1 MEKAG
6 PGAIGKYTNRGDVSR
21 ELNMKKVAAVV
32 VTAFIVTAHGQA
44 EAVALRP
51 DKATDDSVCDLAP
64 NTNGYLGRKMLVPAV
79 ASPKDQIDA
88 YFRMASS
95 FIATH
100 CKDGQ
105 ALILQGSSDVSVDAP
120 SLTQVANSA
129 CIVAGVTR
137 SESATA
143 AGDRTVP
150 GFELRC
156 TIAKHGE
163 LVQKLADL
171 ERNDPMNALK
181 ARMVGAVQQA
191 EQGSRTS
198 NSGTTKKDC
207 NKVTL
212 ATLLQGGNCK

>member
-1 MEKAG
+1 MEMAR
-6 PGAIGKYTNRGDVSR
+6 PRAIGKYTNPGDVLR
-21 ELNMKKVAAVV
+21 ETNMKKVAAVV
-32 VTAFIVTAHGQA
+32 LTAFVVMMHGQA
-44 EAVALRP
+44 ESVALRP
-51 DKATDDSVCDLAP
+51 DKATDDSVCDLGP

-79 ASPKDQIDA
+79 ASPKDQVDA

-105 ALILQGSSDVSVDAP
+105 ALIVQGSSDVSVDTP

-129 CIVAGVTR
+129 CLVAGVTR
-137 SESATA
+137 SDSAIP

-171 ERNDPMNALK
+171 ERSDPMDSLK
-181 ARMVGAVQQA
+181 ARMVAAVQQA
-191 EQGSRTS
+191 EQSSRTS
-198 NSGTTKKDC
+198 NSGAAKKDC
-207 NKVTL
+207 GKVTL

>member
-1 MEKAG
+1 MENAL
-6 PGAIGKYTNRGDVSR
+6 PRAVEKYTSPGDVSR
-21 ELNMKKVAAVV
+21 ELNMNKVACVV
-32 VTAFIVTAHGQA
+32 LTAFVVLVHGRA
-44 EAVALRP
+44 GAVALRP
-51 DKATDDSVCDLAP
+51 DKATDDSVCDLGP

-129 CIVAGVTR
+129 CVVASITR
-137 SESATA
+137 RDSTIA
-143 AGDRTVP
+143 AGDRTMP
-150 GFELRC
+150 GFDLRC

-163 LVQKLADL
+163 LVQKLAAL
-171 ERNDPMNALK
+171 EQSDPMDSLK
-181 ARMVGAVQQA
+181 ARMIAAVQQA

-198 NSGTTKKDC
+198 NSGTGKKDC
-207 NKVTL
+207 GKMTL
-212 ATLLQGGNCK
+212 ATLLQGASCK